1 MSEVAQLGVRAA
13 RARLNH
19 EGEEEVVRLLHELH
33 RVAEVARQ
41 PHYQLHLVSDD
52 ADSEGG
58 EAE

>member
-13 RARLNH
+13 RAQLNH
-19 EGEEEVVRLLHELH
+19 EAEEVLSLLNELH

-52 ADSEGG
+52 ADSERG